1 MEDPLV
7 YTDKQGLSLKPA
19 GPKDGN
25 FTVSISG
32 SVIEILDHLSN
43 NQNLL
48 PAPPSRK
55 IHITTGGGNDIIH
68 IISNG
73 QLQEEFFVNIDAGGG
88 NKLIVGT
95 QDPMIK
101 LQVEHADE
109 NDLILPDNLPGT
121 YECYEKKIQQ
131 WNETNRNPD
140 GLWKSIKR
148 RLVYFFGRDLKFRR
162 PFIFEERIRRGLCSL
177 HLHKVD
183 QAPLKNNY
191 FTTRQQVDELEAIA
205 RPGDILLRYQD
216 GYPFD
221 RYFVGVW
228 QHAGLYRKRGQVIDA
243 MGNGTYLRTMD
254 AFAEADGILL
264 LRINGVSKEQV
275 QQALAYA
282 FEQIGKWY
290 SVDFDDN
297 IAEQYCSG
305 LIVNAYKFAG
315 VLEAGYRRGES
326 IHPDDLLKLPG
337 VEIIWTNRPDLLKRT
352 GIQKPFNKANNR
364 PQFFKHKKLTVAGCQ
379 K

>member
-32 SVIEILDHLSN
+32 SVIKILDHLSN

-48 PAPPSRK
+48 PVPPSRN
-55 IHITTGGGNDIIH
+55 IHITSGSGNDIIH

-73 QLQEEFFVNIDAGGG
+73 NLQEAFFINIDAGGG
-88 NKLIVGT
+88 NKLIIGT

-101 LQVEHADE
+101 LQVDHADE
-109 NDLILPDNLPGT
+109 NDLVLPDSLPGT
-121 YECYEKKIQQ
+121 YERYEKKIKQ

-162 PFIFEERIRRGLCSL
+162 PFIFEERIRRGLYSL
-177 HLHKVD
+177 LLHKED
-183 QAPLKNNY
+183 KAPLKINY
-191 FTTRQQVDELEAIA
+191 FTTPQQVEELEGIA

-228 QHAGLYRKRGQVIDA
+228 QHAGLYRKKGQVIDA

-264 LRINGVSKEQV
+264 LRINSVSNQQA

-352 GIQKPFNKANNR
+352 GI
-364 PQFFKHKKLTVAGCQ
+364 KKTIQQGKQLTEVF
-379 K
+379 